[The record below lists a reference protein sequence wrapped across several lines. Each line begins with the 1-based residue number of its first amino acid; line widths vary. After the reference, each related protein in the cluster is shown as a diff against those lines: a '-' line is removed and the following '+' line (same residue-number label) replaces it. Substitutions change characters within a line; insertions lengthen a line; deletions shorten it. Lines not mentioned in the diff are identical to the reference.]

1 MLLCHKIKATVI
13 LCSLILSGCETP
25 RHDVPDSH
33 TQRQQLAALIAS
45 ANWLRDRCHRLDIPA
60 QPKIIAHALA
70 QAKEKGWEMKNIKP
84 QKLQQ
89 DIQTR
94 YQAISDDEMTTVN
107 KCGALNRASAPFL
120 QGINR

>member
-1 MLLCHKIKATVI
+1 MPLCRKLKSMLFMS
-13 LCSLILSGCETP
+13 SLILSGCESA
-25 RHDVPDSH
+25 RQNVPDSH

-60 QPKIIAHALA
+60 EPRVIAHALA
-70 QAKEKGWEMKNIKP
+70 QAEKKGWMMKNINQ

-89 DIQTR
+89 DIRAR
-94 YQAISDDEMTTVN
+94 YLAIRDDEMTPVN